1 MIQAINNNDILMS
14 GGDNSTKLPKAAV
27 EFERMFA
34 EIMVKEMRKTVPE
47 NTLFGR
53 STGEEIFTEML
64 DAEYTKL
71 MVKNGNL
78 GLAKTIIAQMSEID
92 DEINAVSALNALKTQ
107 NNYAKANQF
116 GIVKLK
122 SFDNEKMIFEN
133 DKNKIVPYEI
143 FSPQVKKW
151 DKIITKAAQ
160 TYDVDKTLIAA
171 VIDAESSG
179 NPAAKSKAGA
189 SGLMQLMPA
198 TAKDLGV
205 KNSFN
210 PMENVM
216 GGTKY
221 LKQMLDKFGG
231 NLKLALAAYNAGPS
245 NVEKYGDIP
254 PFKETQNYVAKIT
267 QKIAQTQTSIAGGE
281 NG

>member
-1 MIQAINNNDILMS
+1 MIDAINSNYFNESDKS
-14 GGDNSTKLPKAAV
+14 AKLAKAAM
-27 EFERMFA
+27 EFERIFA
-34 EIMVKEMRKTVPE
+34 EIMVKEMRKSVKSGGLVE
-47 NTLFGR
+47 K

-64 DAEYTKL
+64 DGEYTKL

-78 GLAKTIIAQMSEID
+78 GLAKTIIEQMSEID
-92 DEINAVSALNALKTQ
+92 GEINAVSALSALKSQ
-107 NNYAKANQF
+107 NGYAKANQF

-122 SFDNEKMIFEN
+122 SFDNEKMIFESG
-133 DKNKIVPYEI
+133 KNKGVPYEI

-151 DKIITKAAQ
+151 DKIIEKAAQ
-160 TYDVDKTLIAA
+160 KYDVDKTLIAA

-198 TAKDLGV
+198 TAKEMGV
-205 KNSFN
+205 KRTFD
-210 PMENVM
+210 PVENVM

-221 LKQMLDKFGG
+221 LKQMLDKFAG

-245 NVEKYGDIP
+245 NVEKYCGIP

-267 QKIAQTQTSIAGGE
+267 QKLAQNSIAGGE

>member
-1 MIQAINNNDILMS
+1 MLDAINSNYFNEADKS
-14 GGDNSTKLPKAAV
+14 AKLAKAAV
-27 EFERMFA
+27 EFERIFA
-34 EIMVKEMRKTVPE
+34 EIMVKEMRKSVQSGGLIE
-47 NTLFGR
+47 K

-151 DKIITKAAQ
+151 DKIIAKAAQ

-254 PFKETQNYVAKIT
+254 PFKETQNYVVKIT

>member
-1 MIQAINNNDILMS
+1 MLDAINSNYFNEADKS
-14 GGDNSTKLPKAAV
+14 AKLAKAAV
-27 EFERMFA
+27 EFERIFA
-34 EIMVKEMRKTVPE
+34 EIMVKEMRKSVQSGGLIE
-47 NTLFGR
+47 K